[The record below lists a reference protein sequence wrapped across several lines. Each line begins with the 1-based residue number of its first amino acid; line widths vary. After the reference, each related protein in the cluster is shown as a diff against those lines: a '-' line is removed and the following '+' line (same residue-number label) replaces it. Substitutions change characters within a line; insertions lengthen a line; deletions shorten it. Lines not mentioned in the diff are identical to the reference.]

1 MQSLG
6 LGEVS
11 LTKNVIMSGDSAERT
26 RILFTVLKATRVE
39 YVTNMT
45 IWDDFVGE
53 WQIKETG
60 GVVDKIEIDV
70 RDVKFRK

>member
-39 YVTNMT
+39 YVTNMH

>member
-1 MQSLG
+1 MISCREIGEARREPSRDMQSLG

-53 WQIKETG
+53 
-60 GVVDKIEIDV
+60 
-70 RDVKFRK
+70 